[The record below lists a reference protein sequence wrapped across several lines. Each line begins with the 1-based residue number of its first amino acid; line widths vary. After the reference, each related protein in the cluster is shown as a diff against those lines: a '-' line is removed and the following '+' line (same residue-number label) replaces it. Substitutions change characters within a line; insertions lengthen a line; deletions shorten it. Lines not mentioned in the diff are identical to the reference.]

1 MPRSVLK
8 LACLVLL
15 YPTVTSAFS
24 VQTLALSRTSVN
36 PTATKT
42 VGAMMRCRAPAIS
55 MAQKQN
61 DDQEQEEWKAP
72 GVFSPEN
79 AGPWL
84 TRHRLLPGSVPRE
97 QVPEP
102 LASLIPVVLGQ
113 QYGGP

>member
-1 MPRSVLK
+1 MRRRVP
-8 LACLVLL
+8 
-15 YPTVTSAFS
+15 VTF
-24 VQTLALSRTSVN
+24 
-36 PTATKT
+36 
-42 VGAMMRCRAPAIS
+42 
-55 MAQKQN
+55 MAQKKN
-61 DDQEQEEWKAP
+61 DDEEVEWKAP

-84 TRHRLLPGSVPRE
+84 ILLVTGVFQGLATLPRE